1 MNRWSWAAALMAAA
15 FAAPCAAE
23 DLPGATDAEVRRLA
37 GQVTEIAG
45 KQLGLLDRLELTR
58 RRVRLAES
66 VLTRV
71 HREQASTQKALA
83 DAAAKSEALAS
94 QQREIE
100 KYLRLR
106 MRQQYALG
114 VLQEYRV
121 YFAVSSVQDLR
132 AAGFYVQALAEKDA
146 ESLHQLAALREQQE
160 ATRSQLDLLGRKLDE
175 QGRQAQEERRNLLS
189 EQGRLSALLARL
201 SQERQAAQQA
211 LDEMLQAGRKVDRY
225 VADLSEKPMPETN
238 ATAKNMA
245 LARGQLSFPCRGT
258 VVKGF
263 GDAIHP
269 RFHTRVP
276 HPGFDIEAPLGAPV
290 NAVYPGKVEFADWLS
305 GYGYTVILSHPGG
318 YFTVYGHL
326 DQVQAKKGETVRQND
341 IIGTVGENAF
351 AASTA
356 LYFELRQG
364 GKAVDPGPWLKGGG
378 R

>member
-1 MNRWSWAAALMAAA
+1 MATSL
-15 FAAPCAAE
+15 AAPCAAQE
-23 DLPGATDAEVRRLA
+23 APGAADSEVKRLA
-37 GQVTEIAG
+37 EQVTEIAG
-45 KQLGLLDRLELTR
+45 KQMGLLDRLELTR
-58 RRVRLAES
+58 RRVRLAER
-66 VLTRV
+66 VLAKVNRD
-71 HREQASTQKALA
+71 QAATKKALA
-83 DAAAKSEALAS
+83 EAAAKGEALAA
-94 QQREIE
+94 QQRQIE

-121 YFAVSSVQDLR
+121 FFAVSSVQDLR
-132 AAGFYVQALAEKDA
+132 AAGFYIQALAEKDA
-146 ESLHQLAALREQQE
+146 ESLHQLAALRAEQE
-160 ATRSQLDLLGRKLDE
+160 ATRSELDLLGRKLDQ
-175 QGRQAQEERRNLLS
+175 QGREALEERQNLLS
-189 EQGRLSALLARL
+189 EQGRLSVLLARL

-211 LDEMLQAGRKVDRY
+211 LDELLQAGRKVDRY

-245 LARGQLSFPCRGT
+245 TVRGQLSLPCRGF

-263 GDAIHP
+263 GDAVHP

-276 HPGFDIEAPLGAPV
+276 HPGLDIEAPLGTPV
-290 NAVYPGKVEFADWLS
+290 SAVYPGKVEFADWLS

-326 DQVQAKKGETVRQND
+326 DQVQARKGETVKQSQL
-341 IIGTVGENAF
+341 IGTVGENAF

-364 GKAVDPGPWLKGGG
+364 SKAVDPGPWLKGAG